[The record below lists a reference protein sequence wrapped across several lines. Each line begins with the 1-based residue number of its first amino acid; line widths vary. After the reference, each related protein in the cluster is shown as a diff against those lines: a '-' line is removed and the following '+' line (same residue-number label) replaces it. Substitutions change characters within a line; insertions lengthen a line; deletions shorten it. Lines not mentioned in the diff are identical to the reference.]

1 MKIVACYKLV
11 PEETQISFKANGT
24 PDLSACE
31 WQIGQYDLSAIEAA
45 ARIAEKNEDCHLI
58 ALTAGG
64 DIVENSKLKKSV
76 LSRGPEEMVA
86 VKDAKLAAADSFAT
100 ASVLAE
106 AIQKIGDVSLVVF
119 GEGSADVYAQQ
130 VGPMVGAILGWN
142 TVNAVSSLELV
153 DGELVIERSLEDC
166 TENLKVALPAAVS
179 VTSNICLPRLAS
191 MKEILK
197 AGKKPSAIKAL
208 DEFDC
213 KGDSSVETV
222 SFVAK
227 TKAKRDCHIVA
238 NDEAGMDELLREF
251 RKVM

>member
-11 PEETQISFKANGT
+11 PEESQISFKANGV
-24 PDLSACE
+24 PDLSGCE

-45 ARIAEKNEDCHLI
+45 ARVAEKNEGSLLI

-76 LSRGPEEMVA
+76 LSRGPAEMVA

-106 AIQKIGDVSLVVF
+106 AVRKIGDVDLVVF

-130 VGPMVGAILGWN
+130 VGSMVGAILGWN
-142 TVNAVSSLELV
+142 TVNAVSAMEV
-153 DGELVIERSLEDC
+153 QDGELLVERSLEDC
-166 TENLKVALPAAVS
+166 TETLKVALPAAVS

-197 AGKKPSAIKAL
+197 AGKKPSAIKGL
-208 DEFDC
+208 DEFEFG
-213 KGDSSVETV
+213 GDSSVETV

-227 TKAKRDCHIVA
+227 SKAQRDCHIVA
-238 NDEAGMDELLREF
+238 NDEAGMDELVLEF

>member
-142 TVNAVSSLELV
+142 TVNAVSSLELRCS
-153 DGELVIERSLEDC
+153 LVYYVVKH
-166 TENLKVALPAAVS
+166 T
-179 VTSNICLPRLAS
+179 LAQFLACS
-191 MKEILK
+191 
-197 AGKKPSAIKAL
+197 AGKTSPDRGFPCLYPFS
-208 DEFDC
+208 FD
-213 KGDSSVETV
+213 
-222 SFVAK
+222 A
-227 TKAKRDCHIVA
+227 
-238 NDEAGMDELLREF
+238 F
-251 RKVM
+251 R